1 MREAPLDQSLPI
13 RTGIESIS
21 LRETSL
27 KKNIPKMV
35 FVVALPF
42 FILLA
47 WAHAPFNR
55 QQAKEVANTR
65 VHTLNVLCFRTK
77 TDIKEHKLSL
87 SISLSFFSPFSLLF
101 LSFFSPF
108 SLLLARLVVLP
119 LGGAAGL
126 GVEMVRWWSY
136 CLSSKEK

>member
-1 MREAPLDQSLPI
+1 MRETPLDQSLPI

-21 LRETSL
+21 LRETSI

-47 WAHAPFNR
+47 WARAPFNR
-55 QQAKEVANTR
+55 QQANEVANTR

-87 SISLSFFSPFSLLF
+87 SISLSHFSLLF

-108 SLLLARLVVLP
+108 GSAWCLAFRWVC
-119 LGGAAGL
+119 GAW
-126 GVEMVRWWSY
+126 R
-136 CLSSKEK
+136 